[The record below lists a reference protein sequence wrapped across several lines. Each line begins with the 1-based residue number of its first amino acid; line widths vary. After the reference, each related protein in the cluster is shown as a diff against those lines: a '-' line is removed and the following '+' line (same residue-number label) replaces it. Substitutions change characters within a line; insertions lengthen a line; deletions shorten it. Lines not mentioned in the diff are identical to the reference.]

1 MTAGRA
7 TDFIS
12 WGYEETEEKMLQEVL
27 HANYSCFCKTTIP
40 LFLSVSRKREPRENL
55 WKSVRHWFYVLQ
67 VFMAWSF
74 DFESTLVGA
83 ILSRWLTIA
92 LADSHRRITIMLWK
106 QWLFIRPDPGTRK
119 HHGRAAITEMTCVLY
134 LCIGT
139 RCGIQESRSREPITR
154 NGSRERERE
163 KDTRASGPIFSLLK
177 LPRRSFVRSPLGSS
191 LSS

>member
-1 MTAGRA
+1 
-7 TDFIS
+7 
-12 WGYEETEEKMLQEVL
+12 
-27 HANYSCFCKTTIP
+27 
-40 LFLSVSRKREPRENL
+40 
-55 WKSVRHWFYVLQ
+55 
-67 VFMAWSF
+67 
-74 DFESTLVGA
+74 
-83 ILSRWLTIA
+83 
-92 LADSHRRITIMLWK
+92 MLWK

-163 KDTRASGPIFSLLK
+163 KELLERAVLYFSLLK
-177 LPRRSFVRSPLGSS
+177 RPRHSFVRSPLGSS